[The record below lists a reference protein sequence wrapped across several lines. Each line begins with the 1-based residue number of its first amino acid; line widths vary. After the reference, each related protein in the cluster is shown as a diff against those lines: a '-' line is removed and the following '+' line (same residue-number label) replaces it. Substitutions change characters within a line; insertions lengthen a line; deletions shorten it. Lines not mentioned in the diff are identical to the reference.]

1 MKRTLISVGVALLM
15 AVLAY
20 IAMLIFATGM
30 YVETV
35 GNIIVVTS
43 IGAGIVTA
51 LVLQLRKRHQQA
63 APTIKQTL
71 F

>member
-1 MKRTLISVGVALLM
+1 MKTALISFGIAFLM
-15 AVLAY
+15 AVLVY

-35 GNIIVVTS
+35 GNIIVLSS

-51 LVLQLRKRHQQA
+51 LALRLRRRSR
-63 APTIKQTL
+63 
-71 F
+71 

>member
-1 MKRTLISVGVALLM
+1 MKTALMSLAAAFIM
-15 AVLAY
+15 AVLVY

-35 GNIIVVTS
+35 GNIIVLSS

-51 LVLQLRKRHQQA
+51 LVMRLRNRRE
-63 APTIKQTL
+63 
-71 F
+71 

>member
-63 APTIKQTL
+63 APPIKQTL

>member
-1 MKRTLISVGVALLM
+1 MKTALISFGVAFLM
-15 AVLAY
+15 AVLVY

-35 GNIIVVTS
+35 GNIIVLSS

-51 LVLQLRKRHQQA
+51 LALRLRRRSR
-63 APTIKQTL
+63 
-71 F
+71 